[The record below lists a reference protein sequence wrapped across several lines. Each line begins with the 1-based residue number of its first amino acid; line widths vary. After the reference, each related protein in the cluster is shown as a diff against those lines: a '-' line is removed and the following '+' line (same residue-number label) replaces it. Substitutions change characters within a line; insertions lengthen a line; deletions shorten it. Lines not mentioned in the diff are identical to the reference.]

1 MALENQARGSAMPR
15 RWALLRVIAIAA
27 VAVLAMLL
35 ATAVF
40 GWHGSPPPFDITV
53 DPAGT
58 LPF

>member
-1 MALENQARGSAMPR
+1 MALENQARGSVIAQ

-27 VAVLAMLL
+27 VVVVAMLL

-40 GWHGSPPPFDITV
+40 GWHGSPPPFDITI

-58 LPF
+58 MPF

>member
-1 MALENQARGSAMPR
+1 MALENQARGSAMAER
-15 RWALLRVIAIAA
+15 RALLRVIAITA

-40 GWHGSPPPFDITV
+40 GWHGSSPPFDITV

-58 LPF
+58 MPF